1 MYSCLTRVR
10 RLVRP
15 AVPVRGNEQRMLR
28 TKRGSDAS
36 EAASSSPASRLPA
49 RIGYAA
55 ACLLGL
61 TLLLG
66 AAPAQA
72 QTSGTP
78 PESATLLGTTLTL
91 TFDKGGAG
99 IQIGDSALLVH
110 AFTVDG
116 LGSGTVHPSAMT
128 MDNRAVR
135 LELGVGAEPGQT
147 VTVSYDPDMVPRT
160 DPNPPLFP
168 EGRHMPLRYTD
179 GTLVAAFSGAPVTVL
194 APKPATGVTASFVSG
209 RTVNLSWTLPA
220 QPPGVSVTAVEVH
233 SDMVEPGSTR
243 AAVLSGGA
251 RLAADATSQER
262 PVIHGGFT
270 FYYRVRLVT
279 NFGDVDSPVVSWTS
293 DQDYQRPPTG
303 LTASNATQ
311 TTVDLAW
318 TVPQQPAWVAQ
329 MGADEIWIA
338 VQRQEADETW
348 STVAK
353 LAANAVAHTVTGLSG
368 GTAYSFRV
376 ALDDPVVIASSTPV
390 SVTTLV
396 GPLTASFHDVPAE
409 HDGESEFSFELRFSE
424 DLAPMSSATLRDRA
438 LEATNATVTRAKRV
452 VKGENRLWTITVRP
466 NSAET
471 VTVSLPATTDCAAA
485 GAVCTPDGRP
495 LSNATTATVAAHR
508 WASTPLES
516 ARLLGTNLTLT
527 FGKPV
532 QIGSTDLL
540 VHGFTVDGISNS
552 GSVHPSAMTMDNR
565 TATLELG
572 TGAEP
577 GQTVTVSYDPDKV
590 PNTDPSPPLF
600 PEGRHRPLRYTDGT
614 LVAAFSGAPVT
625 IGPEPATASVSF
637 VSGTTVELDWTLPA
651 QPAGVS
657 VTVVELY
664 TARTKPGVTEVPDF
678 RPDANV
684 RLLGDATGPQ
694 PWDVRHGGFTHY
706 YRVRLVTNFGD
717 VDSQVVSWTS
727 DQEGLKPAAGLT
739 GSNAT
744 QTTVDLAWTLPEQPA
759 WVTQVADEIWS
770 EVQQQEADETW
781 STVAKL
787 PGDAVAH
794 TVTGLS
800 AGTAY
805 SFRIRLAHRN
815 GDHGNSEPVSVTT
828 LAATGLTASFHDVP
842 ASHDGETEFSF
853 ELRFSE
859 NFPGRLRYKV
869 LRDEA
874 LQATNGRVTGARR
887 VTQGQNQ
894 RWTITVRPQSSD
906 DVTVTLPATEDCAAA
921 GAICTEAGR
930 KLSNTTSATIA
941 LESGATGNSAPVV
954 SVSDARAVEG
964 EMVEFTASL
973 SARSDEQVTVDY
985 ATSDGTAESGTDFT
999 AASGTLTFAA
1009 NATSQTVRVQ
1019 TAQDSADEEDET
1031 FTLELSNP
1039 SGATLGDAAA
1049 TGTIEDDDES
1059 LAPLTA
1065 SFRKVPAEHDGTTFT
1080 FRVKFSED
1088 ADVTPRVLRQTAF
1101 DVTGGRVR
1109 RAPRVNGRHDL
1120 REIHI
1125 EPSGSGA
1132 VSITLPATTN
1142 CDAAAAICTSDG
1154 RPLSNSNSATV
1165 AGPVGVSVADAR
1177 VEEGAG
1183 AVLAFAITLSR
1194 AATSAFSVDYA
1205 TSDGSARAGEDY
1217 TAASGTLSFQAG
1229 DSSRTVEVAVLDDSH
1244 DEGEET
1250 LTLRL
1255 SNASS
1260 GRLTDGEA
1268 TGTIE
1273 NTDLMPAALL
1283 ARFGRATAE
1292 QVVEHIEERM
1302 AAPRQRGFRARFA
1315 GQELRPG
1322 RERDFAL
1329 GFLSSFAPMGTA
1341 MGGAAQMGR
1350 AAMGGAAPMAMG
1362 SHGVGLGAYAGGPAG
1377 MRGAMGMRGAV
1388 GMAGMGGSA
1397 GGMGMAGQ
1405 YAPMGGVAGS
1415 AGYGPA
1421 GVSHGGGLF
1430 GSMAAG
1436 GDLFSNSE
1444 MELNRESRGGILS
1457 VWSRSSRSYFSGL
1470 DDALSLNG
1478 DVRTTMVGADYS
1490 RGALTVG
1497 LSVGRTLGLGGY
1509 RGTSGGQ
1516 MSTSMTGFY
1525 PWVGYQVSDRVSV
1538 WGVTGYGSGS
1548 LNLTPD
1554 GASGLE
1560 TGVSMAMSAV
1570 GTRGELIGSRAT
1582 GGFALAFKA
1591 DALWVGAASDLL
1603 DGAAGRLNASEAG
1616 VTRVRTALEGSR
1628 GFTLGGRLSLR
1639 PSVEVG
1645 LRRDGGDA
1653 ETGAGMDVGG
1663 GLAFTDTVTG
1673 LSLDVRVRTLVVH
1686 QAEGFTE
1693 RGMSLS
1699 LGWDPT
1705 PSSPLGLTARVAPS
1719 WGGQARGGAEALWGG
1734 QMAYGMGSHQMY
1746 GSGDRVDAEV
1756 GYGLP
1761 VGARFVGTP
1770 RVGLT
1775 TSPYG
1780 RDYRVGYGLG
1790 VLEQGTVNF
1799 ELGVDAQRRE
1809 SAMEGGASNGFM
1821 GRATLGW

>member
-1 MYSCLTRVR
+1 M
-10 RLVRP
+10 
-15 AVPVRGNEQRMLR
+15 PVRGNEQWMLR
-28 TKRGSDAS
+28 TKRGSDAI
-36 EAASSSPASRLPA
+36 EAASSPDSRRPA
-49 RIGYAA
+49 RIGDAA
-55 ACLLGL
+55 AYLLGL

-78 PESATLLGTTLTL
+78 PESATLLGTALTL

-99 IQIGDSALLVH
+99 IMRSHAPPLVH
-110 AFTVDG
+110 GFTVEG
-116 LGSGTVHPSAMT
+116 LGSGSVHPSAAAIP
-128 MDNRAVR
+128 DNRRVT
-135 LELGVGAEPGQT
+135 LELGMGAEPGQT
-147 VTVSYDPDMVPRT
+147 VTVSYDPDMVPKTR
-160 DPNPPLFP
+160 DEN
-168 EGRHMPLRYTD
+168 GREWDNRLRYTD
-179 GTLVAAFSGAPVTVL
+179 NTFVAAFSGVAVTVL
-194 APKPATGVTASFVSG
+194 APTPATGVTASYVSG

-220 QPPGVSVTAVEVH
+220 QPAGVSVTAVEVH
-233 SDMVEPGSTR
+233 AMQTEPGVTTGPDFSFYG
-243 AAVLSGGA
+243 LSRPG
-251 RLAADATSQER
+251 ADATSQEQT
-262 PVIHGGFT
+262 VIHGGFT
-270 FYYRVRLVT
+270 YYWRVRLVT
-279 NFGDVDSPVVSWTS
+279 NFGDVDSQVVSWTS
-293 DQDYQRPPTG
+293 DQELQRPPTG

-353 LAANAVAHTVTGLSG
+353 LAANAVAHTVAGLRG

-376 ALDDPVVIASSTPV
+376 ALDDPAAIAPSKPV
-390 SVTTLV
+390 SVTTLA

-424 DLAPMSSATLRDRA
+424 DLARELSSATLRDVA

-452 VKGENRLWTITVRP
+452 VKRENRRWTITVQP
-466 NSAET
+466 NSAEA

-485 GAVCTPDGRP
+485 GALCTPDGRP
-495 LSNATTATVAAHR
+495 LSNATTATVAAHQ
-508 WASTPLES
+508 WAGTPLKS
-516 ARLLGTNLTLT
+516 ARLLGTKLTLE

-532 QIGSTDLL
+532 VIGTTSLL
-540 VHGFTVDGISNS
+540 VQGFTVDGISNS
-552 GSVHPSAMTMDNR
+552 GSVQPSAMTMDNR

-577 GQTVTVSYDPDKV
+577 GQTVTVSYDPEKV
-590 PNTDPSPPLF
+590 PNTDPMSGY
-600 PEGRHRPLRYTDGT
+600 PEGRHEPLQYTDGT
-614 LVAAFSGAPVT
+614 LAAAFSGVPVT
-625 IGPEPATASVSF
+625 IGPEPATDLSVSLK
-637 VSGTTVELDWTLPA
+637 GGGGKTVELSWTFPA

-657 VTVVELY
+657 VTAVEY
-664 TARTKPGVTEVPDF
+664 YSARTKPGVTGGADF
-678 RPDANV
+678 RPHADQ
-684 RLLGDATGPQ
+684 RLAVGYWQPQ
-694 PWDVRHGGFTHY
+694 PGEVIRSPWDVRHGGFTFY

-727 DQEGLKPAAGLT
+727 DQEDLKPATGLT
-739 GSNAT
+739 ASNAT
-744 QTTVDLAWTLPEQPA
+744 QTTADLAWTLPAERPE
-759 WVTQVADEIWS
+759 WVTEIADELYIAVEQWDA
-770 EVQQQEADETW
+770 EEPTGAW
-781 STVAKL
+781 WKPVAKL
-787 PGDAVAH
+787 AGDAVAH

-800 AGTAY
+800 AGTDY
-805 SFRIRLAHRN
+805 SFRIRFGFN
-815 GDHGNSEPVSVTT
+815 TVPTYSDPVSVTT
-828 LAATGLTASFHDVP
+828 LAATALTASFRDVP

-874 LQATNGRVTGARR
+874 LQATNGQVTGARR

-930 KLSNTTSATIA
+930 RLSNTTSATIDFV
-941 LESGATGNSAPVV
+941 SRSRSTTAPAV
-954 SVSDARAVEG
+954 SVSDASAVEG
-964 EMVEFTASL
+964 ETVEFTVSL
-973 SARSDEQVTVDY
+973 SAASDEQVTVDY
-985 ATSDGTAESGTDFT
+985 ATSGGTADSGTDFT
-999 AASGTLTFAA
+999 AASGTLTFTA

-1088 ADVTPRVLRQTAF
+1088 ADVTPRVLRETAF
-1101 DVTGGRVR
+1101 DVTGGTVR

-1125 EPSGSGA
+1125 QPSGSGA
-1132 VSITLPATTN
+1132 VSITLPATTSCN
-1142 CDAAAAICTSDG
+1142 AAGAICTSDG
-1154 RPLSNSNSATV
+1154 RPLSNSSSASV
-1165 AGPVGVSVADAR
+1165 IGPVGVSVADAR

-1183 AVLAFAITLSR
+1183 AVLAFAVTLSR

-1229 DSSRTVEVAVLDDSH
+1229 DSSRTIEVAVLDDAH

-1315 GQELRPG
+1315 GQELRSG
-1322 RERDFAL
+1322 SERDFAL

-1341 MGGAAQMGR
+1341 IAGAAPMGG

-1362 SHGVGLGAYAGGPAG
+1362 SHGAGPGAFAAGPAG

-1397 GGMGMAGQ
+1397 GAMGMAGQ
-1405 YAPMGGVAGS
+1405 HAPMGGGAGS

-1421 GVSHGGGLF
+1421 DGAHGGGLF
-1430 GSMAAG
+1430 GSMAPG
-1436 GDLFSNSE
+1436 GGVFSNSE
-1444 MELNRESRGGILS
+1444 FELNRESRGGILS

-1470 DDALSLNG
+1470 EDALSLNG

-1509 RGTSGGQ
+1509 SGPSGGQ

-1525 PWVGYQVSDRVSV
+1525 PWVGYQVNDRVSV
-1538 WGVTGYGSGS
+1538 WGVTGYGTGALS
-1548 LNLTPD
+1548 LTPD
-1554 GASGLE
+1554 GAGALE

-1628 GFTLGGRLSLR
+1628 GFTLGGGRLSLT

-1663 GLAFTDTVTG
+1663 GLAFTDRVTG

-1686 QAEGFTE
+1686 QADGFTE

-1699 LGWDPT
+1699 FGWDPT
-1705 PSSPLGLTARVAPS
+1705 PSSPLGLSAKVAPS
-1719 WGGQARGGAEALWGG
+1719 WGGQARAGAEALWGS
-1734 QMAYGMGSHQMY
+1734 QMAYGTGSHQMY

-1780 RDYRVGYGLG
+1780 RDYRFGYGLG
-1790 VLEQGTVNF
+1790 VLDRGNVNF

-1809 SAMEGGASNGFM
+1809 SPMHGEASNGFL
-1821 GRATLGW
+1821 GRASLGW

>member
-10 RLVRP
+10 CLVRP
-15 AVPVRGNEQRMLR
+15 AVPVRGNEQWMLR

-36 EAASSSPASRLPA
+36 EAASSSRASRRPA

-110 AFTVDG
+110 GFTVDG
-116 LGSGTVHPSAMT
+116 LGSGSVHPSAMA

-135 LELGVGAEPGQT
+135 LELGMGAEPGQT
-147 VTVSYDPDMVPRT
+147 VTVSYDPDMVPRHR
-160 DPNPPLFP
+160 PQSAALP

-179 GTLVAAFSGAPVTVL
+179 GTLVAAFSGVPVTIP

-209 RTVNLSWTLPA
+209 RTVNLAWTLPA
-220 QPPGVSVTAVEVH
+220 QPAGVSVTAVEVH

-438 LEATNATVTRAKRV
+438 LEATNATVTRAERV

-471 VTVSLPATTDCAAA
+471 VTVSLPATTDCAAS
-485 GAVCTPDGRP
+485 GALCTPDGRP

-516 ARLLGTNLTLT
+516 ARLLGTKLTLE

-532 QIGSTDLL
+532 VIGNTDLL
-540 VHGFTVDGISNS
+540 VDGFTVDGISNS

-577 GQTVTVSYDPDKV
+577 GQTVTVSYDPEKV
-590 PNTDPSPPLF
+590 PNTDPSPGY
-600 PEGRHRPLRYTDGT
+600 PEGRHMPLQYTDGT
-614 LVAAFSGAPVT
+614 LAAAFSGVPVA
-625 IGPEPATASVSF
+625 IGPEPLTDLSVSF
-637 VSGTTVELDWTLPA
+637 QGGKTVEVSWTFPA

-657 VTVVELY
+657 VTAVEGY
-664 TARTKPGVTEVPDF
+664 TARTEPGVTEVPDF
-678 RPDANV
+678 RPHANWRHSARYYEPGQVV
-684 RLLGDATGPQ
+684 RTPH
-694 PWDVRHGGFTHY
+694 DVRHGGYTFY
-706 YRVRLVTNFGD
+706 FRIRLVTNVGD
-717 VDSQVVSWTS
+717 VDSVVSWTS
-727 DQEGLKPAAGLT
+727 DQEDLKPATGLT
-739 GSNAT
+739 ASNAT
-744 QTTVDLAWTLPEQPA
+744 QTTVDLAWTLPAERPE
-759 WVTQVADEIWS
+759 WVTEIADELYTAV
-770 EVQQQEADETW
+770 EQLDEGESGGALW
-781 STVAKL
+781 RPVAKL
-787 PGDAVAH
+787 AGDAVAH

-800 AGTAY
+800 AGTAH
-805 SFRIRLAHRN
+805 SFRIRFGFN
-815 GDHGNSEPVSVTT
+815 TVPTYSDPVSVTT
-828 LAATGLTASFHDVP
+828 LAETGLTASFHDVP

-874 LQATNGRVTGARR
+874 LQATNGQVTGARR

-921 GAICTEAGR
+921 GAICTEAGE
-930 KLSNTTSATIA
+930 KLSNTTSATIDFVSRA
-941 LESGATGNSAPVV
+941 RSTTAPAV
-954 SVSDARAVEG
+954 SVSDASAVEG
-964 EMVEFTASL
+964 ETVEFTVSL
-973 SARSDEQVTVDY
+973 SAASDAQVTVDY
-985 ATSDGTAESGTDFT
+985 ATSGGTAESGTDFT

-1039 SGATLGDAAA
+1039 SGATLDDAAA

-1088 ADVTPRVLRQTAF
+1088 ADVTPRVLRESAF

-1125 EPSGSGA
+1125 QPSGSGA

-1142 CDAAAAICTSDG
+1142 CDAAGAICTSDG
-1154 RPLSNSNSATV
+1154 RPLSNSNSASV
-1165 AGPVGVSVADAR
+1165 IGPVGVSVADAR

-1183 AVLAFAITLSR
+1183 AVLAFAVTLSR

-1229 DSSRTVEVAVLDDSH
+1229 DSSRTIEVAVLDDSH

-1260 GRLTDGEA
+1260 GRLTDSEA

-1315 GQELRPG
+1315 GQELRSG
-1322 RERDFAL
+1322 SERDFAL

-1341 MGGAAQMGR
+1341 MAGAAPMGG

-1362 SHGVGLGAYAGGPAG
+1362 SHGAGSGAFAAGPAG
-1377 MRGAMGMRGAV
+1377 MGGAMGMRGAV

-1397 GGMGMAGQ
+1397 GAMGMAGQ
-1405 YAPMGGVAGS
+1405 HAPMSGVAGS
-1415 AGYGPA
+1415 AGYGQA
-1421 GVSHGGGLF
+1421 DAAHGGGLF
-1430 GSMAAG
+1430 GSMAPG
-1436 GDLFSNSE
+1436 GGVFSNSE
-1444 MELNRESRGGILS
+1444 FELNRESRGECC
-1457 VWSRSSRSYFSGL
+1457 RC
-1470 DDALSLNG
+1470 
-1478 DVRTTMVGADYS
+1478 
-1490 RGALTVG
+1490 
-1497 LSVGRTLGLGGY
+1497 
-1509 RGTSGGQ
+1509 
-1516 MSTSMTGFY
+1516 
-1525 PWVGYQVSDRVSV
+1525 
-1538 WGVTGYGSGS
+1538 
-1548 LNLTPD
+1548 
-1554 GASGLE
+1554 
-1560 TGVSMAMSAV
+1560 
-1570 GTRGELIGSRAT
+1570 
-1582 GGFALAFKA
+1582 
-1591 DALWVGAASDLL
+1591 GAA
-1603 DGAAGRLNASEAG
+1603 
-1616 VTRVRTALEGSR
+1616 
-1628 GFTLGGRLSLR
+1628 
-1639 PSVEVG
+1639 
-1645 LRRDGGDA
+1645 
-1653 ETGAGMDVGG
+1653 
-1663 GLAFTDTVTG
+1663 
-1673 LSLDVRVRTLVVH
+1673 
-1686 QAEGFTE
+1686 
-1693 RGMSLS
+1693 
-1699 LGWDPT
+1699 
-1705 PSSPLGLTARVAPS
+1705 
-1719 WGGQARGGAEALWGG
+1719 ARGPTSAAWRTRCR
-1734 QMAYGMGSHQMY
+1734 ST
-1746 GSGDRVDAEV
+1746 
-1756 GYGLP
+1756 
-1761 VGARFVGTP
+1761 GTCGP
-1770 RVGLT
+1770 
-1775 TSPYG
+1775 P
-1780 RDYRVGYGLG
+1780 
-1790 VLEQGTVNF
+1790 
-1799 ELGVDAQRRE
+1799 
-1809 SAMEGGASNGFM
+1809 
-1821 GRATLGW
+1821 